1 MKRVLTR
8 SVLIATLVL
17 ASLLLCASLV
27 YVLIGVYTARPGLTP
42 TRLAITLIP
51 APSSTPRYVPPT
63 PTPPP
68 PTPLPSPTP
77 GPGQFALGIYVQ
89 ITGTGGIGLH
99 IRSDA
104 GLDAPIL
111 FLGYDDEVYQITKG
125 PKQSG
130 GDTWW
135 YLTAPYDPTRAGW
148 ADQTYLSVLPSP

>member
-8 SVLIATLVL
+8 KVVIATLIL

-27 YVLIGVYTARPGLTP
+27 SVLVGVYTVQPGLTP
-42 TRLAITLIP
+42 TRLAITLIA

-89 ITGTGGIGLH
+89 ITGTGGVGLN

-104 GLDAPIL
+104 GEQASIL
-111 FLGYDDEVYQITKG
+111 FLGYDTEVYQITKG
-125 PKQSG
+125 PKQAN

-135 YLTAPYDPTRAGW
+135 YLTAPYDQSRSGW
-148 ADQTYLSVLPSP
+148 ADQRYLSVLLSP